1 MQQISGLL
9 ILYAATLSNSF
20 MRSSSF
26 LMAALEFSIYSIMS
40 SANSDSFTSCFPI
53 WVPFIYFFSFQIVVA
68 RTSNSM
74 LNKSG

>member
-40 SANSDSFTSCFPI
+40 SANSDSFTSSFPI
-53 WVPFIYFFSFQIVVA
+53 WVPFIFFSFQIVVA

>member
-40 SANSDSFTSCFPI
+40 SANSDSFTSSFPI

-68 RTSNSM
+68 RTSTSM